1 MKEQE
6 KEKLRRTVKILV
18 QLDETNLLIIESGA
32 GLLLSRQKMDK
43 KGKMERELKM

>member
-43 KGKMERELKM
+43 KEKMERELKK